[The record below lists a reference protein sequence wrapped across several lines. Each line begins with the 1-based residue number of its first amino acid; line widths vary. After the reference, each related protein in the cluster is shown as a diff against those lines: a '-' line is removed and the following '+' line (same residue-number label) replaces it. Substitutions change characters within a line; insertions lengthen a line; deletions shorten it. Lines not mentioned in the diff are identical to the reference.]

1 MLNHAAIQS
10 AMKSASPTS
19 RHDELEPA
27 EEVEVEAETEAEAA
41 ICMPCGHSYHL
52 SCITPWLQEHNTC
65 PTCRFELPVE
75 TSATAAA
82 YQQIKARRV
91 AMAAA
96 DVTTR
101 SAAWWFDTR
110 TGVRHRES
118 SLPPDP
124 VLDGDA
130 ALFCPSTA
138 LCAQFSLGSGGG
150 TGNGGNRSVGGG
162 GAKSTRR
169 SARLRGLRPRR
180 S

>member
-19 RHDELEPA
+19 RHDELEPV
-27 EEVEVEAETEAEAA
+27 EEAEAEAA

-118 SLPPDP
+118 SLPPAP
-124 VLDGDA
+124 VLDGNGDA
-130 ALFCPSTA
+130 AHFCPSTA

-150 TGNGGNRSVGGG
+150 NGSGGNRSAGGG